1 MSPEEAYREFLINQ
15 ATPPP
20 APEVQINDPLLEDT
34 GVPSRDLAGDVLPVL
49 KDLGGGIMETP
60 GAFLRGTS
68 EGIHNIFDAAN
79 DAANFMEKKFPLAIP
94 IPKTGIAALDQLLAN
109 PAAAIA
115 GPDDVSDQ
123 LTDEPESVTG
133 GLVKGITQF
142 MVGFQAKGLKAGAR
156 ALTKSPIA
164 QAAIKGAGADAFTF
178 DPTEER
184 LSNLI
189 LEHTELRLP
198 ILSYL
203 ASSPDDTRAEG
214 RLKNAIEG
222 LFLGVSADLVI
233 KLIPGLVKGTKFVK
247 AKMDAGEVTPLADAV
262 QRFRDGKSPF
272 PVGMSIE
279 DVGPGARAIFADAS
293 TVSDQLRR
301 RLEDRHQIVEID
313 IERLMAATNA
323 DQRID
328 LGAQTKADDGNIIGT
343 RIQGAKDFFA
353 GDVPMD
359 PSSVGIGVNGGIDF
373 IDGRHRLVA
382 AHQLGRRTA
391 PVVVSDAEAARVR
404 EIAGVEEAAPGVAAA
419 AANAIPG
426 ADPTSG
432 QINMRIQQTIFEN
445 DIRAGRITP
454 DTPGVDPDEVL
465 AIQAD
470 QASIGQPEP
479 TNIPE
484 AAARTE
490 ERAELRGRSLDDLEE
505 NVPVEARTAAPP
517 TVGQKTTAAGGRFLD
532 EDLEAAGP
540 GTNFDQAALTRM
552 FDEAVEETGDVAKDV
567 IEELA
572 AEGKV
577 FFPKDLAFWHAAL
590 KLPNRARWWYEISAE
605 TFKDEFIGFSDDE
618 LSRMIDV
625 VAATSP
631 QADPHQNIRRAVGV
645 MSQDLRGLP
654 IDVDITSA
662 AGVEQAL
669 RDAKLEGL
677 KTGSFSGTF
686 QYHLG
691 LDNTPPLSTND
702 RQVASSF
709 GVTGDDIAGNDVVYE
724 VLSRFY
730 IKMRDQLNQGV
741 GGNSNPYETWQ
752 LQALGWVQERTGKG
766 NPDNDDYLEALIS
779 LKADLADAGINLPG
793 GKLTKQALMDPRVE
807 SVTSGTLERFRR
819 SPVATVETV
828 TSQTPAGV
836 RAAEIAAR
844 AQAAGDNVVVRKH
857 EEIVRRSLNA
867 LITRRKDLGKAS
879 VADVVVEAAL
889 GKKPKLSRMEIG
901 RGTFEGTLSMNA
913 RIPLPPEL
921 SETGRRAVLSILGRA
936 LKQDAVPA
944 SMFRV
949 VDPGDALPAGQVQT
963 YSIFIRDV
971 EGAVGDDVLQQLQK
985 ALPAGHEVNI
995 KKVANGHVVDINPR
1009 FVEGGPD
1016 GGVGPTLAEVDT
1028 AVVGTFSLSG
1038 LNISDVTVFPRHHT
1052 SDYLEAGDYNR
1063 AVADLRR
1070 EILDDQ
1076 SKRLAKQELKGD
1088 RAAARRILKGGDTS
1102 GHPPGRQ
1109 RRMEKARAGF
1119 RERVSLISR
1128 ADKTSRG
1135 VAGEFDK
1142 ELTKFNDQF
1151 GKRFPDEEGQP

>member
-1 MSPEEAYREFLINQ
+1 
-15 ATPPP
+15 
-20 APEVQINDPLLEDT
+20 
-34 GVPSRDLAGDVLPVL
+34 
-49 KDLGGGIMETP
+49 
-60 GAFLRGTS
+60 
-68 EGIHNIFDAAN
+68 
-79 DAANFMEKKFPLAIP
+79 
-94 IPKTGIAALDQLLAN
+94 
-109 PAAAIA
+109 
-115 GPDDVSDQ
+115 
-123 LTDEPESVTG
+123 
-133 GLVKGITQF
+133 
-142 MVGFQAKGLKAGAR
+142 
-156 ALTKSPIA
+156 
-164 QAAIKGAGADAFTF
+164 
-178 DPTEER
+178 
-184 LSNLI
+184 
-189 LEHTELRLP
+189 
-198 ILSYL
+198 
-203 ASSPDDTRAEG
+203 
-214 RLKNAIEG
+214 
-222 LFLGVSADLVI
+222 
-233 KLIPGLVKGTKFVK
+233 
-247 AKMDAGEVTPLADAV
+247 
-262 QRFRDGKSPF
+262 
-272 PVGMSIE
+272 
-279 DVGPGARAIFADAS
+279 
-293 TVSDQLRR
+293 
-301 RLEDRHQIVEID
+301 
-313 IERLMAATNA
+313 
-323 DQRID
+323 
-328 LGAQTKADDGNIIGT
+328 
-343 RIQGAKDFFA
+343 
-353 GDVPMD
+353 
-359 PSSVGIGVNGGIDF
+359 
-373 IDGRHRLVA
+373 
-382 AHQLGRRTA
+382 
-391 PVVVSDAEAARVR
+391 
-404 EIAGVEEAAPGVAAA
+404 
-419 AANAIPG
+419 
-426 ADPTSG
+426 
-432 QINMRIQQTIFEN
+432 MRIQQLIFEQ

-454 DTPGVDPDEVL
+454 ETPGVDPDEVR

-577 FFPKDLAFWHAAL
+577 FFPKDLAFWNAAL

-936 LKQDAVPA
+936 LRQDAVPA
-944 SMFRV
+944 SLFRV
-949 VDPGDALPAGQVQT
+949 ADPGDALPAKQVLT
-963 YSIFIRDV
+963 YSVFIRDV

-1038 LNISDVTVFPRHHT
+1038 LNISNVTVFPRHHT
-1052 SDYLEAGDYNR
+1052 SDYLTASNYNEAISK
-1063 AVADLRR
+1063 LRR
-1070 EILDDQ
+1070 EILDAA
-1076 SKRLAKQELKGD
+1076 SKKLAKQELKGD